1 MSLNLALSTAL
12 SGLLT
17 SQRGLDVVSS
27 NITNVNTEGYS
38 RKIFNAESVVLAG
51 KGAGVQAG
59 NITRQVEQGLQDDMR
74 EAKGLYS
81 SLALT
86 NDYMERIQDIFGTPD
101 GNNSLSHVINDL
113 AEQFELLALETDKGP
128 QADEVINA
136 GSDLANKLNRMT
148 QQIQDLRTDADRQI
162 AAGVNQIN
170 SILGSIDSL
179 NDKISLASATNGAV
193 ADLQDKRDV
202 QLNALAQLIDIS
214 YYERESGAI
223 SVFTTSGVTLVDAEP
238 NYLSHTALSSVQ
250 AWDSAGGGDFDA
262 ITSSG
267 QDITGDIRSGKLK
280 GLLDMRDGE
289 LVNLQGQIDEL
300 SQTMIDKVNQV
311 HNRGTSFPNMNSSY
325 NGSRTFVDSANQ
337 RISIND
343 GTADTAIVIFNSDG
357 TQKAATTLREIIGDT
372 INGGAASGGPI
383 TIDDLA
389 TNLTSWLNNANGGGM
404 TGASASVDANGH
416 FSISLNSSGYGLTF
430 RDQVS
435 SVPGDDTADLPIA
448 FDPTNSGGA
457 FQTYSTDS
465 GFANFLG
472 LNDFFSTGGENNWMW
487 ETPVQ
492 AANYTQIGSSVM
504 NFVTTDES
512 GVVQNHTITL
522 ANGDTLQDIANRI
535 NNDTVLQGKFELR
548 ASVVNE
554 GSGVRLRLSN
564 ISGNEMSITGNSATD
579 SYFSTL
585 GLKAAATGTS
595 AHISVDSDVELNPT
609 LVSRGTTQYN
619 SDTGEFYLSAGDN
632 TNASQMASLFT
643 SVQSFDSAG
652 GLTTGNLVFSD
663 YASSI
668 ISGAS
673 NRAATV
679 ESNLSYQTTLADS
692 LELKNAE
699 ISAVNLDE
707 ELSQLMIY
715 QQSYSAAA
723 KVISTTQQ
731 MFDILNDII

>member
-27 NITNVNTEGYS
+27 NISNVNTEGYS
-38 RKIFNAESVVLAG
+38 RKVFNAESVVLAG

-59 NITRQVEQGLQDDMR
+59 RVTRQVEQGLQDDMR

-81 SLALT
+81 SLSLT

-101 GNNSLSHVINDL
+101 GNNSLAHVINDL
-113 AEQFELLALETDKGP
+113 SEQFELLALETDKGP
-128 QADEVINA
+128 QADEVVNA
-136 GSDLANKLNRMT
+136 GADLANKLNRMT

-162 AAGVNQIN
+162 AAAIDQVN
-170 SILGSIDSL
+170 SILSSIDSL

-193 ADLQDKRDV
+193 SDLQDKRDV

-223 SVFTTSGVTLVDAEP
+223 SVFTTSGATLVDAEP

-250 AWDSAGGGDFDA
+250 AWDSAGAGDFDT
-262 ITSSG
+262 ITSAG
-267 QDITGDIRSGKLK
+267 QDITADIRSGKLK
-280 GLLDMRDGE
+280 GLIDMRDGE

-300 SQTMIDKVNQV
+300 SQTMMDKVNQI
-311 HNRGTSFPNMNSSY
+311 HNRGTAFPTMNSQY
-325 NGSRTFVDSANQ
+325 TGSRTFVDSANQ

-343 GTADTAIVIFNSDG
+343 SKADTAIVIFNSDG
-357 TQKAATTLREIIGDT
+357 TQKAATTLRDIIGDT

-383 TIDDLA
+383 SIDDLA

-416 FSISLNSSGYGLTF
+416 FSVSLNSSGYGLSF

-435 SVPGDDTADLPIA
+435 SVPGDEASDLPIA
-448 FDPTNSGGA
+448 FDPTNKGA
-457 FQTYSTDS
+457 AFSTYSTDS

-492 AANYTQIGSSVM
+492 SANYTQIGSSVL
-504 NFVTTDES
+504 NFVTTDSS
-512 GVVQNHTITL
+512 GAVQNHTVTL
-522 ANGDTLQDIANRI
+522 ANGDSLQDVADRI

-548 ASVVNE
+548 AAVVSE

-564 ISGNEMSITGNSATD
+564 ISGTEMSVTGSSSSD
-579 SYFSTL
+579 SYFQAL
-585 GLKAAATGTS
+585 GLQAAATGTS
-595 AHISVDSDVELNPT
+595 SHISVDHDLELNPN
-609 LVSRGTTQYN
+609 LVSRGATQYN

-632 TNASQMASLFT
+632 TNANQMATLFT

-652 GLTTGNLVFSD
+652 GLTTGSLVFSD

-673 NRAATV
+673 NRASSV
-679 ESNLSYQTTLADS
+679 ESDLAYQTTLADS

-731 MFDILNDII
+731 MFDILNSII